1 MCVCVC
7 VRGGNFVKGFII
19 LFREGFYYFVLFEVF
34 IFMCDYIFLV
44 GLNIKV

>member
-7 VRGGNFVKGFII
+7 VRGGNLVKGFIT
-19 LFREGFYYFVLFEVF
+19 LFREGFYHSVLFEVF
-34 IFMCDYIFLV
+34 TSMCDHIFLV